1 MTRTTV
7 HLLRHGEVL
16 NPDKVLYG
24 RLPGFRLSPAG
35 EEMARVAAG
44 WFAGRDVTAIYTS
57 PLERARQTA
66 EPLEAMFGAA
76 AIVEP
81 RVVESANVFEGTHV
95 GVGDGVLS
103 RPSTYKYLLNPFR
116 PSWGE
121 PYSQIADRV
130 LAAIEDA
137 RVDNAGH
144 EAVIV
149 THQLPVVCAR
159 RRVEGVHLWH
169 HPGQRRCALASVSS
183 IGFDGERVVRI
194 GYVEPAA
201 RVPVTQAATVG
212 A

>member
-1 MTRTTV
+1 MTVTTV

-16 NPDKVLYG
+16 NPEKILYG

-35 EEMARVAAG
+35 EEMARVAAQ
-44 WFAGRDVTAIYTS
+44 WFVDRDVTGLYTS

-66 EPLEAMFGAA
+66 EPLEAIFGTS

-81 RVVESANVFEGTHV
+81 RVMEGTNVFEGSHV

-103 RPSTYKYLLNPFR
+103 RPSTYRYLRNPFR

-121 PYSQIADRV
+121 PYAQIADRV
-130 LAAIEDA
+130 LAAVHDA
-137 RVDNAGH
+137 RAANAGH

-159 RRVEGVHLWH
+159 RRAEGVPLWH
-169 HPGQRRCALASVSS
+169 HPGNRRCALASVSS
-183 IGFDGERVVRI
+183 IGFDGDRIVRV

-201 RVPVTQAATVG
+201 RVAITQEATVG

>member
-7 HLLRHGEVL
+7 HLLRHGEVF
-16 NPDKVLYG
+16 NPDKILYG
-24 RLPGFRLSPAG
+24 TLPGFRLSVAG
-35 EEMARVAAG
+35 EEMAHLAAS
-44 WFAGRDVTAIYTS
+44 WFTGRDVTAIYTS

-66 EPLEAMFGAA
+66 EPLEAVFGTS

-81 RVVESANVFEGTHV
+81 RVVESANVFEGSHV

-103 RPSTYKYLLNPFR
+103 RPDTYKYLLNPFR

-121 PYSQIADRV
+121 AYEQIADRV
-130 LAAIEDA
+130 LAAVEDA
-137 RVDNAGH
+137 RVANAGH

-159 RRVEGVHLWH
+159 RRVEGLHLWH
-169 HPGQRRCALASVSS
+169 HPGHRRCALASVTSF
-183 IGFDGERVVRI
+183 GYDGDRIARI

-201 RVPVTQAATVG
+201 RVAVTQEATVG

>member
-7 HLLRHGEVL
+7 HLLRHGEVE
-16 NPDKVLYG
+16 NPDKILYG
-24 RLPGFRLSPAG
+24 TLPGFFLSVAG
-35 EEMARVAAG
+35 QEMARAAAG
-44 WFAGRDVTAIYTS
+44 WFAGRDVRGIYSS

-66 EPLEAMFGAA
+66 EPLEALFGVAA
-76 AIVEP
+76 VVEP
-81 RVVESANVFEGTHV
+81 RVIESANVFEGSYV
-95 GVGDGVLS
+95 GVGDGVLA
-103 RPSTYKYLLNPFR
+103 RPSTYRYLVNPFR

-121 PYSQIADRV
+121 PYAQIADRV
-130 LAAIEDA
+130 LAAVDDA
-137 RVDNAGH
+137 RAAHAGH

-169 HPGQRRCALASVSS
+169 HPGHRRCALASVTSL
-183 IGFDGERVVRI
+183 GFDGDRVVRV

-201 RVPVTQAATVG
+201 RIPVTQEAAVG

>member
-1 MTRTTV
+1 MTLTTI
-7 HLLRHGEVL
+7 HLLRHGEVF

-24 RLPGFRLSPAG
+24 RLPGFRLSAAG
-35 EEMARVAAG
+35 EEMARMAAA
-44 WFAGRDVTAIYTS
+44 WFVGRDVTAVYSS

-66 EPLEAMFGAA
+66 EPLEALFDTVAV
-76 AIVEP
+76 VEP
-81 RVVESANVFEGTHV
+81 RVIESTNVFEGSHV

-103 RPSTYKYLLNPFR
+103 QPSSYKHLLNPFR

-121 PYSQIADRV
+121 PYREIADRV
-130 LAAIEDA
+130 LAAVEDA
-137 RVDNAGH
+137 RVANLGH

-159 RRVEGVHLWH
+159 RRAEGVRLWH

-183 IGFDGERVVRI
+183 IGFDGDRIVRV

-201 RVPVTQAATVG
+201 AVTLTQEATVG